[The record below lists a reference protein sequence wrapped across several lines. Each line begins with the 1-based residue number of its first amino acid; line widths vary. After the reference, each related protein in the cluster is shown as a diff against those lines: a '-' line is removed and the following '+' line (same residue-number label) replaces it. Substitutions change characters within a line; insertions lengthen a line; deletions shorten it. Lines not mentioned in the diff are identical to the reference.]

1 MVKVI
6 FVCLG
11 NICRSPSAEA
21 VMNSLIE
28 KEGLS
33 DKIQCDSA
41 GTIAYHAGEP
51 ADARMKKHAV
61 KRGYNLTSIARK
73 FTAEDFKQ
81 FDYIVA
87 MDRNNYTDILALD
100 KEAEY
105 VDKISM
111 MTSYCTEHDD
121 EEVPDPYYGGP
132 QGFEHVL
139 DLLEDATAGL
149 LNKIKEDFPEEFE

>member
-1 MVKVI
+1 MVRVI

-28 KEGLS
+28 KKGLS
-33 DKIQCDSA
+33 GKIECDSA

-51 ADARMKKHAV
+51 ADPRMKKHAL

-73 FTAEDFKQ
+73 FTAEDFEN
-81 FDYIVA
+81 FDYIIA
-87 MDRNNYTDILALD
+87 MDRSNYTDILALD
-100 KEAEY
+100 KNAEF

-111 MTSYCTEHDD
+111 MTNYCTEHDD
-121 EEVPDPYYGGP
+121 DDVPDPYYGGP

-149 LNKIKEDFPEEFE
+149 LEKIKEDFPEEFE

>member
-1 MVKVI
+1 MIKVI

-21 VMNSLIE
+21 VMNAVVE
-28 KEGLS
+28 KAGLS
-33 DKIQCDSA
+33 GQIECDSA

-51 ADARMKKHAV
+51 ADTRMKKHAL

-73 FTAEDFKQ
+73 FTHEDFEE
-81 FDYIVA
+81 FDYIIA
-87 MDRNNYTDILALD
+87 MDRNNFTDILALD
-100 KEAEY
+100 KDAEY

-111 MTSYCTEHDD
+111 MTSYCTNHDD

-139 DLLEDATAGL
+139 NLLEDACVGL
-149 LNKIKEDFPEEFE
+149 LEKIKEDNPGL

>member
-1 MVKVI
+1 MIKVI

-51 ADARMKKHAV
+51 ADARMKKHAL

-73 FTAEDFKQ
+73 FTNEDFGN

-100 KEAEY
+100 KEAEN

-111 MTSYCTEHDD
+111 MTSYCSDHDD

-149 LNKIKEDFPEEFE
+149 LEKIKKDFPEEFE

>member
-1 MVKVI
+1 MIKVI

-21 VMNSLIE
+21 VMNSIVE
-28 KEGLS
+28 KAGLS
-33 DKIQCDSA
+33 GIVECDSA
-41 GTIAYHAGEP
+41 GTIAFHAGEP

-61 KRGYNLTSIARK
+61 KRGYTLTSIARK
-73 FTAEDFKQ
+73 FTHDDFEK

-87 MDRNNYTDILALD
+87 MDRNNFTDILAFD
-100 KEAEY
+100 KEAQY

-111 MTSYCTEHDD
+111 MTSYCRDHEE

-139 DLLEDATAGL
+139 DLLEDACTGFL
-149 LNKIKEDFPEEFE
+149 EKIKEDFPEEFE

>member
-1 MVKVI
+1 MVRVI

-28 KEGLS
+28 KKGLS
-33 DKIQCDSA
+33 GKIECDSA

-51 ADARMKKHAV
+51 ADPRMKKHAL

-73 FTAEDFKQ
+73 FTAEDFEN
-81 FDYIVA
+81 FDYIIA
-87 MDRNNYTDILALD
+87 MDRSNYTDILALD
-100 KEAEY
+100 KNAEF

-111 MTSYCTEHDD
+111 MTNYCTEHDD
-121 EEVPDPYYGGP
+121 DEVPDPYYGGP

-149 LNKIKEDFPEEFE
+149 LEKIKEDFPEEFE